1 MEYDFLPRSRG
12 QWIWQVAVLLL
23 LAWTAR
29 SYFTATAEARML
41 DEQLTVA
48 LDSVAVVTDS
58 LVVERDVSDALIAAQ
73 DSVQAADTA
82 AVNAVAIVSDATA
95 TETARALADAREAA
109 AGMPVVQAALERAE
123 VALAASE
130 EARLEERATS
140 AAAVFA
146 GQQRERT
153 LGMQLLN
160 EREASDLVISGLR
173 ASLVISMD
181 ESDAWERAA
190 SPGAL
195 KQIWQQGR
203 AALLAV
209 AVVLAVR

>member
-1 MEYDFLPRSRG
+1 M
-12 QWIWQVAVLLL
+12 
-23 LAWTAR
+23 
-29 SYFTATAEARML
+29 
-41 DEQLTVA
+41 
-48 LDSVAVVTDS
+48 
-58 LVVERDVSDALIAAQ
+58 IAAQ

-209 AVVLAVR
+209 AVFLAVR

>member
-1 MEYDFLPRSRG
+1 MPSSRG
-12 QWIWQVAVLLL
+12 QWIWQIAVLSL

-58 LVVERDVSDALIAAQ
+58 LVVERDVSDALIEAQ
-73 DSVQAADTA
+73 DSAQAADTA
-82 AVNAVAIVSDATA
+82 AVNVVAIVSDATA
-95 TETARALADAREAA
+95 TETARALAEAMEAA
-109 AGMPVVQAALERAE
+109 AGLPVVQAALQRAE
-123 VALAASE
+123 TALAASE
-130 EARLEERATS
+130 EARLEERSIS

-153 LGMQLLN
+153 LGMQLLS
-160 EREASDLVISGLR
+160 ERSASDLGIDGLR
-173 ASLVISMD
+173 ASLRISMD

-190 SPGAL
+190 TPGVL
-195 KQIWQQGR
+195 KSLWTQGR

-209 AVVLAVR
+209 AVVLAVQ

>member
-1 MEYDFLPRSRG
+1 MPSSRG
-12 QWIWQVAVLLL
+12 QWIWQIAVLSL

-58 LVVERDVSDALIAAQ
+58 LVVERDVSDALIEAQ
-73 DSVQAADTA
+73 DSAQAADTA
-82 AVNAVAIVSDATA
+82 AVNVVAIVSDATA
-95 TETARALADAREAA
+95 TETARALAEAMEAA
-109 AGMPVVQAALERAE
+109 AGLPVVQAALQRAE
-123 VALAASE
+123 TALAASE
-130 EARLEERATS
+130 EARLEERSIS

-153 LGMQLLN
+153 LGMQLLS
-160 EREASDLVISGLR
+160 ERSASDLVIDGLR
-173 ASLVISMD
+173 ASLRISMD

-190 SPGAL
+190 TPGVL
-195 KQIWQQGR
+195 KSLWTQGR

-209 AVVLAVR
+209 AVVLAVQ

>member
-1 MEYDFLPRSRG
+1 MPSSRG
-12 QWIWQVAVLLL
+12 QWLWQVGVLSLL
-23 LAWTAR
+23 GWVAY
-29 SYFTATAEARML
+29 SYFTASAEARML
-41 DEQLTVA
+41 DDLLDAA

-73 DSVQAADTA
+73 DSAQAADTA

-95 TETARALADAREAA
+95 TETARALAEAREAA
-109 AGMPVVQAALERAE
+109 RGMPVVQAALERAE
-123 VALAASE
+123 TALAASE
-130 EARLEERATS
+130 EARQVERATS
-140 AAAVFA
+140 AAAIFA

-153 LGMQLLN
+153 LGMQLIS
-160 EREASDLVISGLR
+160 ERGASDLVISGLR
-173 ASLVISMD
+173 ESLRISMD

-203 AALLAV
+203 AALVAV
-209 AVVLAVR
+209 AIVLAVN